1 VKEGEDKRES
11 TGTETWGMK
20 ARTRQHNTEHTADR
34 ERERGGGGR
43 EAHSGQRER
52 ERRGRERESGGGA
65 LYTEVCVV
73 AVAFSVAL

>member
-43 EAHSGQRER
+43 EIV
-52 ERRGRERESGGGA
+52 GGGLCIPRFA
-65 LYTEVCVV
+65 SSQWL
-73 AVAFSVAL
+73 SVWHCDIIRVKQHWGR